1 MLISLTKSSNVI
13 SYDVFPIDFSPERAE
28 IISDLMR
35 KIAVTDNVFSD
46 YTGTCEV
53 ECVAL
58 ALPLEHMCTA
68 CRRRMGIIAQTLTA
82 PTSRTWEVWRSD
94 EEPMLV
100 GVVSLTDIEAAID
113 AKAHYIFFDGRL
125 ADKTPIIQDLIAW
138 TFEDHEGWEA
148 LARLT
153 IEIPKPFCSLARH
166 ASRKLGFGGD
176 FRYKVLEGRAKREPE
191 FIRVEGVKRAAVKW
205 KGAQHDLLVL
215 GLTRVDVRRAQ
226 EAPRVVQA
234 LPEASLA
241 LATQP

>member
-1 MLISLTKSSNVI
+1 MSIT
-13 SYDVFPIDFSPERAE
+13 YDVFPLDFSPERAE

-35 KIAVTDNVFSD
+35 KIAATDNVFAD

-58 ALPLEHMCTA
+58 ALPLEHMCAA

-82 PTSRTWEVWRSD
+82 PTSRTWEIWRSD
-94 EEPMLV
+94 AEAPTLV

-138 TFEDHEGWEA
+138 TFEDHEGWLG

-215 GLTRVDVRRAQ
+215 GLTRADVQRMQ
-226 EAPRVVQA
+226 QAPARSDA
-234 LPEASLA
+234 A
-241 LATQP
+241 ATEEVHSAA